1 MLTRRMFLAVGA
13 SLTAL
18 GTMTGLPAL
27 SRPLQPMR
35 DTRRPLR
42 LGLHADPQGRFVI
55 ASDAPACLQPLIRPE
70 VVDCVFGA
78 GTNDSLTQPDHWRMI
93 ETGMF
98 SVEALYTPSQQD
110 AAFHMWHACHKPT
123 SEAYEA
129 LIGLF
134 EEGTGSLCG
143 WRVPEF
149 GLSFVEHP
157 CTPRLALVTLERLED
172 IPRLAGAI
180 TERDDSITLDPRPR
194 PALRI

>member
-27 SRPLQPMR
+27 SRPLQPLK
-35 DTRRPLR
+35 DARRPLR
-42 LGLHADPQGRFVI
+42 LALHADPQGRLII
-55 ASDAPACLQPLIRPE
+55 ASDAPPSLQPLIRPE
-70 VVDCVFGA
+70 VVDRVFGA
-78 GTNDSLTQPDHWRMI
+78 GTNDTLTQPDHWRMI
-93 ETGMF
+93 EAGMF
-98 SVEALYTPSQQD
+98 SGEALYTPSEQD
-110 AAFHMWHACHKPT
+110 EAFHMWHARHKPT

-134 EEGTGSLCG
+134 EEGTGSFCG

-149 GLSFVEHP
+149 GLNFVEHP
-157 CTPRLALVTLERLED
+157 CTPRLAVVTLDQRED
-172 IPRLAGAI
+172 IPRLAKAI

-194 PALRI
+194 SALRI